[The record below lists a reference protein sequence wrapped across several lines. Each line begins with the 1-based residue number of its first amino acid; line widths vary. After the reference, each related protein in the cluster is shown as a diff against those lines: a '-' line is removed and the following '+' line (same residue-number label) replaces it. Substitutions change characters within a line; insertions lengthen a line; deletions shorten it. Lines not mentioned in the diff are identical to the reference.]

1 MGVIIIGGGIVG
13 LATALQ
19 LTRRYQGLPVTVIE
33 KEEDVLPTRPGK
45 IAASSMPASTMPPA
59 A

>member
-19 LTRRYQGLPVTVIE
+19 LTRRYQSLPGRERLGELVGFGKKGLTPIG
-33 KEEDVLPTRPGK
+33 R
-45 IAASSMPASTMPPA
+45 
-59 A
+59 